1 MEYLVGDGILEG
13 RDVNVVGRA
22 DTGHTD
28 GMRTYAVRRFQM
40 FGMHQQSHEVVAVG
54 VQAEQYTDTYIIDSS
69 LHGAVHGL
77 RMVGIVALRTSGVKL
92 FVILLVVRFLEQ
104 NVGTDTGLVQATVI
118 LYRGR
123 SNIYVYPTDG
133 SVLVLDTI
141 DSLYRLQNVFDRIV
155 NRIFSSFQC
164 QTLVPHVLQGDD
176 FTTDVF
182 LCQFLAGNGLVLNV
196 VRTVGT
202 TVYAVV

>member
-1 MEYLVGDGILEG
+1 
-13 RDVNVVGRA
+13 
-22 DTGHTD
+22 
-28 GMRTYAVRRFQM
+28 
-40 FGMHQQSHEVVAVG
+40 MHQQSHKIITVG

-104 NVGTDTGLVQATVI
+104 NVGTDTGFVQAAVI

-123 SNIYVYPTDG
+123 SNVYVYPANG
-133 SVLVLDTI
+133 SVLVLDAI
-141 DSLYRLQNVFDRIV
+141 DGLYRLQNVFDGVV
-155 NRIFSSFQC
+155 NRIFSCFQC

-176 FTTDVF
+176 LTTDVF
-182 LCQFLAGNGLVLNV
+182 LCQFLAGNGLVLYV
-196 VRTVGT
+196 VRAVGT

>member
-1 MEYLVGDGILEG
+1 
-13 RDVNVVGRA
+13 
-22 DTGHTD
+22 
-28 GMRTYAVRRFQM
+28 M

-141 DSLYRLQNVFDRIV
+141 DSLYRLQNVFDRVV
-155 NRIFSSFQC
+155 NRIFSCFQC

-176 FTTDVF
+176 LTTDVF
-182 LCQFLAGNGLVLNV
+182 LCQFLAGNGLVLYV
-196 VRTVGT
+196 VRTVST
-202 TVYAVV
+202 TVYAIV

>member
-1 MEYLVGDGILEG
+1 
-13 RDVNVVGRA
+13 
-22 DTGHTD
+22 
-28 GMRTYAVRRFQM
+28 
-40 FGMHQQSHEVVAVG
+40 MHQQSHKIITIG
-54 VQAEQYTDTYIIDSS
+54 VQTEQYTDTHIVDSS
-69 LHGAVHGL
+69 LHGTVHGL
-77 RMVGIVALRTSGVKL
+77 RVVGIVTLRTSGVKF

-104 NVGTDTGLVQATVI
+104 NVGTDTGFVQATVI

-123 SNIYVYPTDG
+123 SNVYVYPADG
-133 SVLVLDTI
+133 SVLVLDAI
-141 DSLYRLQNVFDRIV
+141 DGLYRLQNVFDRIV

-176 FTTDVF
+176 LTTDVF

-202 TVYAVV
+202 TVYAII